1 MVLLKDG
8 GFADSELFSTL
19 FAKNKPV
26 GSGG

>member
-1 MVLLKDG
+1 MVLLKVG

-19 FAKNKPV
+19 FAKYKPV